1 MKFKKLI
8 LNLENEIDLKTWS
21 SLNKSHNSYNDI
33 KFYLL
38 HDEENPKIKYVIYM
52 FNEDSKIIKDKKDKT
67 MKQSEFQ
74 QTVLTAIG
82 KINIKI
88 DEMDTEFKNFK
99 NYVIEN
105 FDKQE
110 KFNDEQR
117 KFNEEQRKFNDEQK
131 NFNEAQKN
139 FNESFSNRI
148 DSIEKRLTKL
158 ESFHKDEL

>member
-1 MKFKKLI
+1 MQLKKLI
-8 LNLENEIDLKTWS
+8 LNLESEIDLKTWS

-99 NYVIEN
+99 NYVIEK

-110 KFNDEQR
+110 KFN
-117 KFNEEQRKFNDEQK
+117 
-131 NFNEAQKN
+131 
-139 FNESFSNRI
+139 ESI
-148 DSIEKRLTKL
+148 LQEIKVLKK
-158 ESFHKDEL
+158 FHKNEL